1 MGCAEAGGVGV
12 RVEAL
17 ARPPALRVAE
27 RLGRRITSRNEARKA
42 RNRAEVPFTNF
53 VNPDYSVRLS
63 VDRLDLATIEEIALI
78 VEQELADQ
86 VTSLRGWAVV
96 IVRNARGAGRRV
108 EATRTDT
115 NPYHADIVLGLP
127 RGDDARDHAIA
138 HAQDLARHA
147 SYQAPPP

>member
-1 MGCAEAGGVGV
+1 MP
-12 RVEAL
+12 RL
-17 ARPPALRVAE
+17 PALRANE
-27 RLGRRITSRNEARKA
+27 RLGRRITSKSEARKA

-53 VNPDYSVRLS
+53 VNPDHSERLS
-63 VDRLDLATIEEIALI
+63 VDRMDLATIEEIAVI
-78 VEQELADQ
+78 VEQEFAEQ
-86 VTSLRGWAVV
+86 VTGLRGWA
-96 IVRNARGAGRRV
+96 IVTVRIARGGGRRV

-147 SYQAPPP
+147 SYQAPPPS